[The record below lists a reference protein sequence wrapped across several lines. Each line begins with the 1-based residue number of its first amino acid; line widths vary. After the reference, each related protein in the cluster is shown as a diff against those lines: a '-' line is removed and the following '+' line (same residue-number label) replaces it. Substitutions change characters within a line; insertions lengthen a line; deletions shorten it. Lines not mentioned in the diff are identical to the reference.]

1 MKRKEKHPR
10 LSFCARGLC
19 FLLGVCLLFG
29 ALSALLNDKMS
40 RKYAG
45 YFYDSGDDF
54 EVLFFGSSHM
64 FNGVAPLQLY
74 RDTGVFSYNLG
85 MTNEYPSVS
94 YWRMVDALQR
104 QDPKVVVVDVYRAL
118 SREKMPQT
126 ESDLSLLH
134 NSLDAMP
141 LGVTKVRAAADILD
155 AGWNNLDTMFNF
167 LFPLAQFH
175 SRYRSLTEDDY
186 HPYLLET
193 RGAMPLRQWYGG
205 QPLALEN
212 APAGASA
219 PLDSAPGE
227 EYLRRIIELC
237 ADRGV
242 AIVLLVLPYQA
253 VPEEMPRLNG
263 IAALADEYPNATYL
277 NLVYEEIVDP
287 LTDFS
292 DAEGHLNTAGA
303 AKVTAWLGRWL
314 CEHYELTDRRG
325 SEPAAAWDQSLAN
338 VRRQQATALTEA
350 PDLTSALML
359 LVGQDFAFTVQADA
373 AALEPPAVQ
382 ALCAALGMPAAGGET
397 LRWQSEGAPDV
408 FTEGT
413 GVVVFDPDSGE
424 ELGRTAWG

>member
-10 LSFCARGLC
+10 LSFCVRGLC

-193 RGAMPLRQWYGG
+193 RGAMPLRQ
-205 QPLALEN
+205 
-212 APAGASA
+212 
-219 PLDSAPGE
+219 
-227 EYLRRIIELC
+227 
-237 ADRGV
+237 DRK
-242 AIVLLVLPYQA
+242 
-253 VPEEMPRLNG
+253 
-263 IAALADEYPNATYL
+263 
-277 NLVYEEIVDP
+277 
-287 LTDFS
+287 S
-292 DAEGHLNTAGA
+292 
-303 AKVTAWLGRWL
+303 
-314 CEHYELTDRRG
+314 
-325 SEPAAAWDQSLAN
+325 
-338 VRRQQATALTEA
+338 
-350 PDLTSALML
+350 
-359 LVGQDFAFTVQADA
+359 
-373 AALEPPAVQ
+373 
-382 ALCAALGMPAAGGET
+382 
-397 LRWQSEGAPDV
+397 
-408 FTEGT
+408 
-413 GVVVFDPDSGE
+413 VV
-424 ELGRTAWG
+424 